1 MNHKESRSFT
11 WVIFFVCRKKNI
23 GYNETPLPKGIAMK
37 RIDLK
42 KIKDKLLLK
51 KLWTDT
57 FEEPDPLDYHFETL
71 PYK

>member
-1 MNHKESRSFT
+1 
-11 WVIFFVCRKKNI
+11 
-23 GYNETPLPKGIAMK
+23 MK